1 MLDFPQSMAM
11 LAPSSLHTVDV
22 VDDVDRKF
30 NATHLYYQPHAVQII
45 QLVECSPPARILSPE
60 SFASSSGSS
69 SSYCSEEESEC
80 SSYCSSV
87 EPLAENSSPAFVHD
101 EPSPLSET
109 YNIRMK
115 RILAWREDFSSHLS
129 TTMSGESG
137 TVLSWFEHEVHY
149 FFRLIDPNIAS
160 SLKRKMPANSDDNDA
175 VSRRSFCLYLRA
187 WRVSRRYL
195 IPPRDQGPIPLE
207 MKGGPVAA
215 RSVLFRVPRVTP
227 LLTPTKTFGSMGTT
241 LALVPTRLASSLSIT
256 PLNNFSSRLC
266 SCSLSSRFRC
276 TSRSRAPQLPVFCIS

>member
-129 TTMSGESG
+129 TTMS
-137 TVLSWFEHEVHY
+137 
-149 FFRLIDPNIAS
+149 DPNIAS
-160 SLKRKMPANSDDNDA
+160 SLKRKMSANSDDNDA
-175 VSRRSFCLYLRA
+175 ISHTSKRSRSHS
-187 WRVSRRYL
+187 SRDER
-195 IPPRDQGPIPLE
+195 R
-207 MKGGPVAA
+207 
-215 RSVLFRVPRVTP
+215 
-227 LLTPTKTFGSMGTT
+227 
-241 LALVPTRLASSLSIT
+241 TRCSSLSA
-256 PLNNFSSRLC
+256 L
-266 SCSLSSRFRC
+266 SCPACDASFDTHKDLRQHGYDARVGANEACFV
-276 TSRSRAPQLPVFCIS
+276 AVDYAFE